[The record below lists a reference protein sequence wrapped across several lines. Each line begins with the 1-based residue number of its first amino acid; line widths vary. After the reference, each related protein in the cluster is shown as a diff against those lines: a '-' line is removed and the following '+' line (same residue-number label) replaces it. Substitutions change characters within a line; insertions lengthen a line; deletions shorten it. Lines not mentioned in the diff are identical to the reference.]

1 MKRKLVLA
9 MVLIS
14 FCGMFLL
21 SPERVQ
27 ASQTVVEV
35 FISEDDLD
43 VSVSE
48 ENIQEIPK
56 KELAASS
63 DKDNKQPILPK
74 AGDTVTNYTLLGLV
88 LVLIWLIMQR
98 KRKKKE

>member
-1 MKRKLVLA
+1 
-9 MVLIS
+9 
-14 FCGMFLL
+14 
-21 SPERVQ
+21 
-27 ASQTVVEV
+27 
-35 FISEDDLD
+35 
-43 VSVSE
+43 
-48 ENIQEIPK
+48 NIQEIPK